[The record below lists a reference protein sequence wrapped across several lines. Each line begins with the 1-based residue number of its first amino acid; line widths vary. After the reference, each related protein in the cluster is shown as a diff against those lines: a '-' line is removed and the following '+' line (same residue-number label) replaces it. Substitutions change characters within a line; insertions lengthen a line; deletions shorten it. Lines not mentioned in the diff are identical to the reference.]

1 MQAERSHR
9 NGLGACLAQVCTDRW
24 PARHTFL
31 AGLGAGRPRSRRPL
45 ASGGSFLPACRG
57 RGLAM
62 SPPCPGLSSV
72 CRSPS
77 HRDTGPI
84 GSAPAST
91 LIRSVSPQCSPC
103 LPRQS
108 RGGLGLPRVDLRDGQ
123 LRPQQAVRRCSV
135 SPGCWEGAR
144 IPAPFDLSRGP
155 GVTEWHLL
163 CGLPR
168 SVRRVMKWGA
178 ASEKRLDNQRL
189 EPRAPPDSST
199 SGDPHWVERAGGSAE
214 PKPRLTSAVAWR
226 GRATGHPAERAR
238 FQA

>member
-1 MQAERSHR
+1 MLEGQ
-9 NGLGACLAQVCTDRW
+9 GQGARW
-24 PARHTFL
+24 LPGDL
-31 AGLGAGRPRSRRPL
+31 SSRRAEAAVSPCP
-45 ASGGSFLPACRG
+45 LPA
-57 RGLAM
+57 
-62 SPPCPGLSSV
+62 PGLSSV

-84 GSAPAST
+84 GSAPASA
-91 LIRSVSPQCSPC
+91 LIRSLSPQCSPC
-103 LPRQS
+103 LPGQS

-226 GRATGHPAERAR
+226 GERLGTQRSGRIFKPKTIAPSPG
-238 FQA
+238 